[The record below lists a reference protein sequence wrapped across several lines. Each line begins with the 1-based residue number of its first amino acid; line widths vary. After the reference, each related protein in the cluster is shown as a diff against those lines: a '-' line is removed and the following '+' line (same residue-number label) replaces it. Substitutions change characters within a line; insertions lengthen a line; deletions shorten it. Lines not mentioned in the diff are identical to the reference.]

1 MNCRLKRLSAIVLTG
16 GILMTGCS
24 GTAESESVRSVRQPE
39 EYGKVIAL
47 TFDDGPNTTT
57 TVQILDQLEKYNVTA
72 SFFVVGNNVNEST
85 EPVVRRAYEM
95 GCEIN
100 NHSKTHSY
108 MNKMTAEEIRKEVQ
122 TTSDKVEAI
131 TGEPTKFFRPPY
143 IAVNQTMYDSIDLPF
158 ICGYGSNDWDAKVSV
173 EDRAGKVLEQ
183 ITDGS
188 IILLHDSQG
197 NDKTVEALDIL
208 IPTLLEQGYEF
219 VTVSELFYCKGVEVR
234 SDTDVIYNEPKQVE
248 SN

>member
-1 MNCRLKRLSAIVLTG
+1 
-16 GILMTGCS
+16 
-24 GTAESESVRSVRQPE
+24 
-39 EYGKVIAL
+39 
-47 TFDDGPNTTT
+47 
-57 TVQILDQLEKYNVTA
+57 
-72 SFFVVGNNVNEST
+72 
-85 EPVVRRAYEM
+85 
-95 GCEIN
+95 
-100 NHSKTHSY
+100 
-108 MNKMTAEEIRKEVQ
+108 MNKMTAEEISKEVQ